1 MRRLALPAAF
11 AAFMAAALLSLPAA
25 AQAVTVAA
33 GAVTSARSSTASTTP
48 IELTVR
54 AGYAG
59 PAIRAGFVGITT
71 EFRDMFTE
79 AGTDPGQPDIP
90 FEQALKNL
98 APEGGFDLRI
108 GGDTTDWTWWPV
120 PGMAHPPWA
129 RWTLTPTWMAVAQ
142 RLLEDLHAHL
152 IIGINME
159 ADSAVVA
166 ATEVAA
172 IKSGIGPSVP
182 TTFELGN
189 EPELYPK
196 WPFYITKSKVTVFGR
211 PHSYSFPQITKDWD
225 TLAAHLGP
233 GPIRLAGVGYSSF
246 RALPHVQQFLHA
258 SRDLSLLTM
267 HTYALTPQNCQHG
280 GQLRESWLFRLNSLQ
295 NLAGEVGAWAALA
308 RRNKVALRVD
318 EMNAVTC
325 GGLANFSDTMGPSLW
340 ALNILPLYA
349 QTGVTGVNFETRPN
363 TAQNLIQPTAT
374 ASGWQVAVQP
384 EYYGMMAF
392 AQLTPPG
399 SRILSVLTPPSGL
412 LVWAVRTPKRT
423 INVVVTNIT
432 KSPKRVAVQA
442 AGATGP
448 ATAEALASPAG
459 GLASTTGVTL
469 GGQTISPHTGQLSG
483 TRVRSKVR
491 PHQGNYDITVA
502 PASAT
507 ILRLSSV
514 AP

>member
-1 MRRLALPAAF
+1 
-11 AAFMAAALLSLPAA
+11 MAAAVLSFPSAA
-25 AQAVTVAA
+25 WAGTPAA
-33 GAVTSARSSTASTTP
+33 GAVTSAPASTASTPP

-54 AGYAG
+54 GGYAG
-59 PAIRAGFVGITT
+59 PPIRAGFVGVTT
-71 EFRDMFTE
+71 EYRDMFKE
-79 AGTDPGQPDIP
+79 VGTDPSQPDVP
-90 FEQALKNL
+90 FEQVLKNL
-98 APEGGFDLRI
+98 APHGGFDLRI
-108 GGDTTDWTWWPV
+108 GGDTSDWTWWPV

-142 RLLEDLHAHL
+142 KLLEDLHAHL

-172 IKSGIGPSVP
+172 IKAGIGPSVP

-196 WPFYITKSKVTVFGR
+196 WPFYITKAKQTVFGR
-211 PHSYSFPQITKDWD
+211 PKNYSFPQITSQWD
-225 TLAAHLGP
+225 ALAAHLGA
-233 GPIRLAGVGYSSF
+233 IRLAGVGYSSF

-258 SRDLSLLTM
+258 SPDLSLLTM
-267 HTYALTPQNCQHG
+267 HTYALTPQNCQKG
-280 GQLRESWLFRLNSLQ
+280 GELQESWLFRLNSLQ
-295 NLAGEVGAWAALA
+295 NLAEEVGAWATLS
-308 RRNKVALRVD
+308 RKNKVALRID

-325 GGLANFSDTMGPSLW
+325 GGLANFSDTLGPSLW
-340 ALNILPLYA
+340 ALNVLPLYA

-374 ASGWQVAVQP
+374 ASGWQVTVQP
-384 EYYGMMAF
+384 EYYGMLAF

-412 LVWAVRTPKRT
+412 LVWAVQTPGHT
-423 INVVVTNIT
+423 INIVVTNIT
-432 KSPKRVAVQA
+432 SSAKRVAVQA

-448 ATAEALASPAG
+448 AATEALVSPAG
-459 GLASTTGVTL
+459 RLAATTGVTL
-469 GGQTISPHTGQLSG
+469 GGQSISPQTGQLIG
-483 TRVRSKVR
+483 TRVRSRVT
-491 PHQGNYDITVA
+491 PHQDNYDITVA

-507 ILRLSSV
+507 ILSV
-514 AP
+514 KG